1 MTRLFQALTTLRGIA
16 AELIAER
23 RAQPKDDLLTALV
36 AAKVDGEQ
44 LTDDEIVSF
53 FALLMIAGN
62 DTTRQSTSHGM
73 KALSDFPDQR
83 AWLMEDLQGRMPS
96 ATEEILRWATPIM
109 TFRRTAAHDT
119 ELAGQHITAGD
130 KVIMFYAAA
139 NWDSEVFDHPERFD
153 LSRSPNKHV
162 SFGGGGIH
170 HCLGNQLARKQ
181 LSATFR
187 ELLTRL
193 PDIRIVGEPVLGT
206 GNFFHTVKSMTAQYT
221 PRR

>member
-1 MTRLFQALTTLRGIA
+1 
-16 AELIAER
+16 
-23 RAQPKDDLLTALV
+23 
-36 AAKVDGEQ
+36 
-44 LTDDEIVSF
+44 
-53 FALLMIAGN
+53 
-62 DTTRQSTSHGM
+62 
-73 KALSDFPDQR
+73 
-83 AWLMEDLQGRMPS
+83 
-96 ATEEILRWATPIM
+96 M

-139 NWDSEVFDHPERFD
+139 NWDPAVFDNPERFD
-153 LSRSPNKHV
+153 LARSPNKHV

-193 PDIRIVGEPVLGT
+193 PDIRVVGEPVLGT
-206 GNFFHTVKSMTAQYT
+206 GNFFHTVKSMTTQFT
-221 PRR
+221 PQR